1 MGNVLLDT
9 NFILSCVAQK
19 IEFFEQ
25 IESMGHKIIVPEEV
39 IKEIVSISNSKKAV
53 RFRNAAKLSLMILEN
68 EKFIKIKLG
77 TKDVDKGIKEL
88 AEQDDKLIIATL
100 DRAIKKSNKNK
111 NLVIRGK
118 KKLEI
123 L

>member
-25 IESMGHKIIVPEEV
+25 IQSMGHKIIIPEEV
-39 IKEIVSISNSKKAV
+39 IKEIVSISTSNKAL
-53 RFRNAAKLSLMILEN
+53 RFRTAAKLSLMILEN
-68 EKFIKIKLG
+68 EAFIKIRLG
-77 TKDVDKGIKEL
+77 TRDVDKGIKKL
-88 AEQDDKLIIATL
+88 AEEDNKLIIATL

-111 NLVIRGK
+111 NLVIRNK

-123 L
+123 I

>member
-25 IESMGHKIIVPEEV
+25 IQSMGHKIIIPEEV
-39 IKEIVSISNSKKAV
+39 IKEIVSISTSNKAL
-53 RFRNAAKLSLMILEN
+53 RFRTAAKLSLMILEN
-68 EKFIKIKLG
+68 ETFIKIRLG
-77 TKDVDKGIKEL
+77 TRNVDKGIKKL
-88 AEQDDKLIIATL
+88 AEEDDKLIIATL
-100 DRAIKKSNKNK
+100 DRDIKKSNKNK
-111 NLVIRGK
+111 NLVIRNK

-123 L
+123 I

>member
-9 NFILSCVAQK
+9 NFILSCVTQK

-25 IESMGHKIIVPEEV
+25 IESMGHKIIIPEEV
-39 IKEIVSISNSKKAV
+39 IGEIKFISVSKKAM

-68 EKFIKIKLG
+68 EEFIKIRLR
-77 TKDVDKGIKEL
+77 TKDVDKGIKKL

-111 NLVIRGK
+111 NLVIRNK

-123 L
+123 I

>member
-25 IESMGHKIIVPEEV
+25 IQSMGHKIIIPDEV
-39 IKEIVSISNSKKAV
+39 IKEIISISTSNKAL
-53 RFRNAAKLSLMILEN
+53 RFRTAAKLSLMILQN
-68 EKFIKIKLG
+68 ETFIKIRLG
-77 TKDVDKGIKEL
+77 TRDVDKGIKRL
-88 AEQDDKLIIATL
+88 AKEDDKLIIATL

-111 NLVIRGK
+111 NLVIRNK

-123 L
+123 I

>member
-25 IESMGHKIIVPEEV
+25 IQSMGHKIIIPEEV
-39 IKEIVSISNSKKAV
+39 IKEIVSISTSNKAL
-53 RFRNAAKLSLMILEN
+53 RFRTAAKLSLMILEN
-68 EKFIKIKLG
+68 ETFIKIRLG
-77 TKDVDKGIKEL
+77 TRDVDKGIKKL
-88 AEQDDKLIIATL
+88 AEEDNKLIIATL

-111 NLVIRGK
+111 NLVIRNK

-123 L
+123 I

>member
-25 IESMGHKIIVPEEV
+25 IESMGHKIIIPEEV

-68 EKFIKIKLG
+68 EEFIKIRLQN
-77 TKDVDKGIKEL
+77 KDVDEGIKKL

-111 NLVIRGK
+111 NLVIRNK

-123 L
+123 I

>member
-25 IESMGHKIIVPEEV
+25 IQSMGHKIIIPEEV

-68 EKFIKIKLG
+68 EEFIKIRLG

-111 NLVIRGK
+111 NLVIRNK

-123 L
+123 I